1 MPTPSD
7 IKKVE
12 TYWRK
17 NAEDS
22 GDSTK
27 LAKLNE
33 SIKRAITDD
42 QARFEILRGI
52 MPVDNE
58 GTTELPAD
66 TSLANMYNNWPR
78 REEEI
83 KIPTTKDIISSLD
96 FKDVKDEDGNVT
108 TAQEQFIAEYLKRPK
123 NLTEKL
129 EKKRPDFGSHSKE
142 LLKRAFQQSVYD
154 VQEAQTQKDR
164 EAILNGDTE
173 WKWGEQP
180 WFKDSPL
187 PTPIIPILNKR
198 LPLLNP
204 DKILPPKAQ
213 SFLLGLL
220 QPSQKKAYMRG
231 EAPSVGDYAS
241 DILGNALM
249 AVPGTGY
256 IKVGSKIPFVGQG
269 VTKAAEWVATKAPKA
284 GPRATAVLKSVGGNS
299 VAPFVTEGLQYAG
312 DLVDDDRT
320 AEYNLG
326 NAVLGSLTNIGV
338 NDILVR
344 GVGGVNKMLLDKQTA
359 REIGKDVTN
368 SLKGKASDKIGMDD
382 AVQAYVVNKLGDQR
396 AAEFAANKLGIGQ
409 ETVKAWR
416 KDSEDTDNAR
426 YINKEAEKQAI
437 LDAAQDEV
445 DAKYLQMIV
454 DNPDVL
460 KLSNDT
466 GFKMWLVTRGNDLLR
481 GTSLHRPS
489 WEVQ

>member
-17 NAEDS
+17 NANIL

-27 LAKLNE
+27 LAKFNE
-33 SIKRAITDD
+33 SIKQAITDD
-42 QARFEILRGI
+42 QARFEILRGL

-66 TSLANMYNNWPR
+66 DSLASMYNNWPR
-78 REEEI
+78 REEEV

-96 FKDVKDEDGNVT
+96 FKDVKDDDGNVT

-154 VQEAQTQKDR
+154 VQEMQTQKDR
-164 EAILNGDTE
+164 EAILTGDAE
-173 WKWGEQP
+173 WNWSEQP

-198 LPLLNP
+198 LPVLNP

-220 QPSQKKAYMRG
+220 QSNQKNAYMRG
-231 EAPSVGDYAS
+231 EDPSVGDYAS

-249 AVPGTGY
+249 AVPGAGFV
-256 IKVGSKIPFVGQG
+256 KVGSKIPLAGKAA
-269 VTKAAEWVATKAPKA
+269 TKAAEWVATKAPKY
-284 GPRATAVLKSVGGNS
+284 GPRATAVLESVGGNA
-299 VAPFVTEGLQYAG
+299 VAPFATEGLQYAG
-312 DLVDDDRT
+312 DAIDSDRT

-326 NAVLGSLTNIGV
+326 RSVLGTLTNIGV

-344 GVGGVNKMLLDKQTA
+344 GAGGLNRMFLDRQAA
-359 REIGKDVTN
+359 REASKDVAN
-368 SLKGKASDKIGMDD
+368 ALKGTASDKIGMGD

-426 YINKEAEKQAI
+426 YINKEAEVQAI
-437 LDAAQDEV
+437 LNAAQDEV
-445 DAKYLQMIV
+445 DEKYLKMIV

-460 KLSNDT
+460 KFSNDT

>member
-33 SIKRAITDD
+33 SIKKAITDD

-78 REEEI
+78 REEEV

-154 VQEAQTQKDR
+154 VQEAQTQKRR
-164 EAILNGDTE
+164 EEVLNATAEDATLMD
-173 WKWGEQP
+173 KAL
-180 WFKDSPL
+180 SPFMSL
-187 PTPIIPILNKR
+187 FMN
-198 LPLLNP
+198 
-204 DKILPPKAQ
+204 
-213 SFLLGLL
+213 
-220 QPSQKKAYMRG
+220 SQKKAYMRG
-231 EAPSVGDYAS
+231 EDPSVGDYAS

-249 AVPGTGY
+249 AVPGAGY
-256 IKVGSKIPFVGQG
+256 IKVGSKIPLVGKG

-284 GPRATAVLKSVGGNS
+284 GPRATAVLKSVGGNA
-299 VAPFVTEGLQYAG
+299 VAPFATEGLQYAG
-312 DLVDDDRT
+312 DAIDSDRT
-320 AEYNLG
+320 ADYNLG
-326 NAVLGSLTNIGV
+326 RAVLGTLTNIGV

-344 GVGGVNKMLLDKQTA
+344 GAGGVNKLLLDRQAA
-359 REIGKDVTN
+359 REVSKDVANT
-368 SLKGKASDKIGMDD
+368 LKGKASDKIGIGD
-382 AVQAYVVNKLGDQR
+382 AVQAYVVNKLGDQK
-396 AAEFAANKLGIGQ
+396 AAEYAANKLGIGQ

-426 YINKEAEKQAI
+426 YINKEAEEQAI
-437 LDAAQDEV
+437 LNAAQDEV

-460 KLSNDT
+460 KFSNDT

-481 GTSLHRPS
+481 GTSIHRPS